1 MSNRTKG
8 NLFVI
13 ASAVAFGFMAF
24 FAKTAYAGGGNM
36 FTVLFFRFAF
46 SVIAAFLYI
55 KVKGLSL
62 KITGKQLWNCAVLG
76 VIGFWMSSMLLYGSY
91 NYIPTGLSTTLH
103 FCYPVLIL
111 FGSVVFQHKHL
122 SKMKIGCAISC
133 IIGMICINTGIENIN
148 LFGVFIAFCSAITF
162 AFYCIYFEECGLS
175 GKIHNIV
182 QIFYM
187 NIFMSS
193 CMFIATM
200 GFGEFTFNM
209 SPVAWICI
217 GCLSITSTFAGI
229 LLFQKGL
236 VIIGAQNAGILS
248 TLEPTVSL
256 VVGAIVFH
264 EKLGILGVIGCFFI
278 LAAAVVVAAKDE

>member
-1 MSNRTKG
+1 MSKRTIG

-13 ASAVAFGFMAF
+13 ASACAFGFMAF

-36 FTVLFFRFAF
+36 FTVLFLRFTF
-46 SVIAAFLYI
+46 SIIASFIYI
-55 KVKGLSL
+55 KSTGLSL
-62 KITGKQLWNCAVLG
+62 KITKRQLWNCALLG

-111 FGSVVFQHKHL
+111 IGSVIFQHKKL

-133 IIGMICINTGIENIN
+133 IIGMIFINTGIESIN

-175 GKIHNIV
+175 KTLTNIV

-187 NIFMSS
+187 NIFMAS
-193 CMFIATM
+193 CMLVTTI
-200 GFGEFTFNM
+200 GFGEFTFGM
-209 SPVAWICI
+209 SPISWLCVF
-217 GCLSITSTFAGI
+217 CLAMTSTFGGI

-256 VVGAIVFH
+256 IVGAIVFH
-264 EKLGILGVIGCFFI
+264 ENLGIMGVIGCIFI